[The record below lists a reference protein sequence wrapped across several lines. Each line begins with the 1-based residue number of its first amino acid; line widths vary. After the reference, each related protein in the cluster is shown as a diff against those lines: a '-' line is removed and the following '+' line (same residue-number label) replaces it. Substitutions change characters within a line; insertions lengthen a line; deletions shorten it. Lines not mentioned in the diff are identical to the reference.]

1 MKTTVLSFLLVVL
14 LTGSTGCQTNTFT
27 HKHFQDRVSCIHT
40 VGLVPQ
46 VHTAMLNTYFGKD
59 PAPASLS
66 EEPQVRSE
74 LIASTIDQLLQRG
87 FVVKEDSCPDG
98 TGRIWN
104 GLKIQQACSALPS
117 KAARPDA
124 KALTKNMNVDGLIY
138 LNATAYKSTSHRQK
152 VTTAQNIF
160 AVIGDMALLAAAV
173 AGGPVSGGGDVGIA
187 WQDAVVQITLVDGET
202 GDVLWTTAED
212 IHDFEMHKPSKAI
225 GDLFNRYPKPKP

>member
-1 MKTTVLSFLLVVL
+1 MS
-14 LTGSTGCQTNTFT
+14 
-27 HKHFQDRVSCIHT
+27 
-40 VGLVPQ
+40 
-46 VHTAMLNTYFGKD
+46 
-59 PAPASLS
+59 
-66 EEPQVRSE
+66 
-74 LIASTIDQLLQRG
+74 
-87 FVVKEDSCPDG
+87 DG
-98 TGRIWN
+98 TNRIWN
-104 GLKIQQACSALPS
+104 GLRIQQACSALPS

-212 IHDFEMHKPSKAI
+212 IHNFEMNKPSKAI